1 MKKRQVFATEAS
13 AVSVRVVYD
22 RKKTAT
28 AVTPALVQVELRT
41 GRVKKYFTTGVRVY
55 PRQWDAP
62 AAQVRGSLQD
72 DFLNEKIKG
81 TVNAVLE
88 AVERV
93 RRTGST
99 VTPERVS
106 DALKRAQ
113 GGSQDS
119 FIDYVIEK
127 ARRPTIQESTRRSQM
142 KLVGSLRRFG
152 RITSFADLTREAV
165 KGYDEFLHTQG
176 YVQTTVYS
184 YHKFLK
190 VYANFAEAD
199 GLIRENPYR
208 FLHFDRGRS
217 ALRKYLTEEELD
229 RIKGCEVPDGSIAN
243 VRDLFLLQCYTG
255 LSYSDLAKTDF
266 TRMERHG
273 GRYVLRDKREK
284 TDTGYYI
291 VIIAPA
297 LEILKRHSFRIRVM
311 TNQQYNLRLKVLA
324 SYAGIDRRLTSH
336 MARHTFAVSCLRA
349 GVPIESLS
357 RMLGHT
363 DVQTTQIYAKVLD
376 VSVESGF
383 DRLERSVRKD

>member
-1 MKKRQVFATEAS
+1 M
-13 AVSVRVVYD
+13 
-22 RKKTAT
+22 
-28 AVTPALVQVELRT
+28 
-41 GRVKKYFTTGVRVY
+41 
-55 PRQWDAP
+55 
-62 AAQVRGSLQD
+62 
-72 DFLNEKIKG
+72 
-81 TVNAVLE
+81 
-88 AVERV
+88 
-93 RRTGST
+93 
-99 VTPERVS
+99 
-106 DALKRAQ
+106 
-113 GGSQDS
+113 
-119 FIDYVIEK
+119 
-127 ARRPTIQESTRRSQM
+127 
-142 KLVGSLRRFG
+142 
-152 RITSFADLTREAV
+152 
-165 KGYDEFLHTQG
+165 
-176 YVQTTVYS
+176 
-184 YHKFLK
+184 
-190 VYANFAEAD
+190 
-199 GLIRENPYR
+199 
-208 FLHFDRGRS
+208 
-217 ALRKYLTEEELD
+217 
-229 RIKGCEVPDGSIAN
+229 
-243 VRDLFLLQCYTG
+243 RDLFLLQCYTG

>member
-1 MKKRQVFATEAS
+1 MKRQVFAAEA
-13 AVSVRVVYD
+13 AEVSVRVVYD

-55 PRQWDAP
+55 PRQWDAL

-106 DALKRAQ
+106 DALKRTQ

-127 ARRPTIQESTRRSQM
+127 VRRPTIQESTRRSQM

-152 RITSFADLTREAV
+152 KIRSFADLTREAV
-165 KGYDEFLHTQG
+165 AGYDEFLHTQG

-184 YHKFLK
+184 YHKSS
-190 VYANFAEAD
+190 
-199 GLIRENPYR
+199 RC
-208 FLHFDRGRS
+208 
-217 ALRKYLTEEELD
+217 T
-229 RIKGCEVPDGSIAN
+229 RISP
-243 VRDLFLLQCYTG
+243 
-255 LSYSDLAKTDF
+255 
-266 TRMERHG
+266 
-273 GRYVLRDKREK
+273 
-284 TDTGYYI
+284 
-291 VIIAPA
+291 
-297 LEILKRHSFRIRVM
+297 
-311 TNQQYNLRLKVLA
+311 
-324 SYAGIDRRLTSH
+324 RRT
-336 MARHTFAVSCLRA
+336 V
-349 GVPIESLS
+349 
-357 RMLGHT
+357 
-363 DVQTTQIYAKVLD
+363 
-376 VSVESGF
+376 
-383 DRLERSVRKD
+383 